1 MTIYSIVHTRCAQL
15 IVDLNVT
22 NKKVIVIGGGTE
34 GLRKVHGLL
43 DQGCEITMITNR
55 LNKELKKLSDDGKL
69 RLIKRRINN
78 ASILNEFSNIFLILA
93 ATDDKELNRKLVE
106 KGRSIGSFVYAA
118 DDPIISDFSYTS
130 LVNIEGL
137 IQVAIS
143 TSGKSPI
150 MARKIRIKVEKML
163 RKIINESDISNIIL
177 QEYARKM
184 AKLKIDTVRERKEF
198 LYSLIKDKNIQ
209 YLLRSHKLDQAKM
222 TALHRLKNWEKMSK
236 ICIQ

>member
-1 MTIYSIVHTRCAQL
+1 M
-15 IVDLNVT
+15 IVDLNLT
-22 NKKVIVIGGGTE
+22 NKKAIVIGGGTE

-55 LNKELKKLSDDGKL
+55 LNKDIKKLSDDGKL
-69 RLIKRRINN
+69 RLIKRRIKN
-78 ASILNEFSNIFLILA
+78 ASILNEFSDIFLILA
-93 ATDDKELNRKLVE
+93 ATDNKELNRKLVE
-106 KGRSIGSFVYAA
+106 RGRSIGSFVYAA

-150 MARKIRIKVEKML
+150 MARKIRMKVEKMV
-163 RKIINESDISNIIL
+163 RKIINESDTSNIIL
-177 QEYARKM
+177 QEYARKI
-184 AKLKIDTVRERKEF
+184 AKREIVTVRERKEF

-209 YLLRSHKLDQAKM
+209 YLLRSNKLDQAKM
-222 TALHRLKNWEKMSK
+222 IALNILKNWEK
-236 ICIQ
+236 

>member
-222 TALHRLKNWEKMSK
+222 TALYRLKNWEKMSK
-236 ICIQ
+236 TCIQ